1 MSMQHARGT
10 QAIQPDFDLP
20 EFMERHGL
28 QVRQVT
34 RRENGH
40 VHYGLEVCPFNPDH
54 QFSSIGQSPGRPP
67 YFTCLGDASCKQKG
81 WKELRALLES
91 DLRARLNGSANGTPQ
106 QPKTEPVSESKAE
119 SQEKAQYQAS
129 AAAGSTFTNPTWG
142 QPLNE
147 RDYER
152 LAACGITSE
161 LAEKA
166 QLQRVNSQ
174 EGGELVGRDGSGDYA
189 GIVFPNIAIGETRPR
204 EYRLRRDHPELEYK
218 EDGKPKEKGKYLSPP
233 RAANY
238 CYFAPGASA
247 EWLTDPAIPI
257 VIVEGEKKTLALS
270 VCVPAF
276 VVGLPGVWNFRDK
289 SGKATGPDG
298 SRRSVLDLNVDIRR
312 ISWEGREVT
321 ILFDSNVRDNQLVQ
335 LARRELTA
343 KLQQRGATVSWFS
356 WPKDTPQGVNGI
368 DDLIGLWG
376 SERVSNAIAKN
387 VSAAD
392 DFADANVDELAR
404 AILADEYFAQDAGG
418 RLYVYRDGVYKPHG
432 EKTISQ
438 LVKNFMTEWN
448 LAAKWNTR
456 RGTEV
461 AEYIRIDAPELWQ
474 TPPADVI
481 NVQNGLLDVRTR
493 ELKPHSPEFL
503 SAVQLPVTF
512 DPEARCPAWD
522 KFVADTFPED
532 CEALA
537 WEVIAW
543 LMTPSNS
550 IQKAVLLLGEGS
562 NGKSTYLRGCE
573 AFIGRQNTAALSLH
587 KLEQD
592 KFATARLVGKL
603 ANICPDLPTAHLS
616 STSAFKALT
625 GGDVMLA
632 ERKFCDS
639 FEFVPFCKLIF
650 SANRPPHSDDTTHGF
665 FRRWLVVPFL
675 RCFEDGAKDTR
686 PREEMDASLAD
697 PAELSGVLNKALQA
711 LAQIRRSEFT
721 ESETARQTWQEFK
734 ATTDPLAVWLE
745 QNTVQLPTAMVA
757 KSELFGAF
765 NRHLADAGRPSMT
778 PTAFGLALRR
788 ACPNITEAQRTW
800 RGREKTWVYN
810 GIGFAAEVKN
820 DG

>member
-1 MSMQHARGT
+1 MDMTTS
-10 QAIQPDFDLP
+10 
-20 EFMERHGL
+20 ERL
-28 QVRQVT
+28 RKAVKEWRAS
-34 RRENGH
+34 
-40 VHYGLEVCPFNPDH
+40 LEEDH
-54 QFSSIGQSPGRPP
+54 QRADPNDSTKAQPKAEPA
-67 YFTCLGDASCKQKG
+67 AS
-81 WKELRALLES
+81 R
-91 DLRARLNGSANGTPQ
+91 NGSTPK
-106 QPKTEPVSESKAE
+106 PNPSISDSGLPGKPRGVNLTPGDLSK
-119 SQEKAQYQAS
+119 
-129 AAAGSTFTNPTWG
+129 
-142 QPLNE
+142 
-147 RDYER
+147 
-152 LAACGITSE
+152 LAACGISSE
-161 LAEKA
+161 LAARA
-166 QLQRVNSQ
+166 QLRRVNSQ
-174 EGGELVGRDGSGDYA
+174 EGGELVGRNGSGDYA
-189 GIVFPNIAIGETRPR
+189 GIVFPNIAVGETRPR
-204 EYRLRRDHPELEYK
+204 EYRLRRDHPELEYT
-218 EDGKPKEKGKYLSPP
+218 EDGKPKERGKYLSPP

-238 CYFAPGASA
+238 CYFAPGAA
-247 EWLTDPAIPI
+247 LEWLNDPARPI

-270 VCVPAF
+270 VCLPTCF

-298 SRRSVLDLNVDIRR
+298 TRRSVLDLNVDIRR
-312 ISWEGREVT
+312 ISWKAREVT
-321 ILFDSNVRDNQLVQ
+321 ILFDSNVRDNKLVQ

-343 KLQQRGATVSWFS
+343 KLQQQGATVSWFS

-368 DDLIGLWG
+368 DDLIGEWG
-376 SERVSNAIAKN
+376 TERVSNAIAKN

-404 AILADEYFAQDAGG
+404 AILANEHFAQDAGG

-438 LVKNFMTEWN
+438 LVKNLMTEWN

-474 TPPADVI
+474 TPPSDVI
-481 NVQNGLLDVRTR
+481 NVENGLLDVRTR
-493 ELKPHSPEFL
+493 ELKPHNPEFL

-573 AFIGRQNTAALSLH
+573 AFIGRPNTAALSLH

-675 RCFEDGAKDTR
+675 RCFEDGARDTR
-686 PREEMDASLAD
+686 PREEMDRSLAD

-711 LAQIRRSEFT
+711 LAQIRRSGFT
-721 ESETARQTWQEFK
+721 ESETTRQTWQEFK
-734 ATTDPLAVWLE
+734 AVTDPLAVWLE

-765 NRHLADAGRPSMT
+765 SRHLADAGRPSMT

-820 DG
+820 DD